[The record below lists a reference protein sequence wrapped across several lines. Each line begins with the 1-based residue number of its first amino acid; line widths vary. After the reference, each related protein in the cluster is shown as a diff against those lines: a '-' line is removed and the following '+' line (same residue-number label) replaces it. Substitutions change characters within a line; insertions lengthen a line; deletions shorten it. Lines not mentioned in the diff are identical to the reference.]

1 MTTTNL
7 DAPNTPPIMFPPI
20 SGTALGPLSAPATG
34 AASVPAGQLTGQAI
48 AASTVL
54 GWVPIDL
61 MVTSQLTLDQL
72 LAVIRQRLAQLEA
85 MQVLTA
91 AEVAETHRRIDGRQN
106 GKPMPPRRRSA
117 ENGTPGPAPLTVA
130 AILHQAIGTTSTTQ
144 DFNLF
149 DAFLDLAASLLGGA
163 GGFLVGGPGGAVI
176 GSMIAHEW
184 MVHQTEEG
192 FLHA

>member
-7 DAPNTPPIMFPPI
+7 DAPATPPVMFPPI
-20 SGTALGPLSAPATG
+20 TGTALGPLSAPATG
-34 AASVPAGQLTGQAI
+34 AATLPAGQLTGQAI

-61 MVTSQLTLDQL
+61 VVTSQLTLDQL

-91 AEVAETHRRIDGRQN
+91 AEVAEAHRRIGARQN
-106 GKPMPPRRRSA
+106 GKPLPPRRSA
-117 ENGTPGPAPLTVA
+117 GNGTPGPAPLTVA
-130 AILHQAIGTTSTTQ
+130 AILHQAIGTTGTTQ

-149 DAFLDLAASLLGGA
+149 GAFLDLAASLLGAA

-176 GSMIAHEW
+176 GTMIAHEW
-184 MVHQTEEG
+184 MVQQAEEG
-192 FLHA
+192 YLLP